1 MKMGSSLETIP
12 GLSPGI
18 LGVTLGPTCHLVL
31 LASLCVRFAICPT
44 EQVRLDCLGRS
55 CSKSLS
61 LTLWWGFQT
70 PPLLGVTLRSS
81 GAPLP
86 DTLTN
91 TVVAWLL
98 QVSLC

>member
-1 MKMGSSLETIP
+1 MKTGSSLQTIP

-31 LASLCVRFAICPT
+31 PASLWVRFAICPT

-55 CSKSLS
+55 CSESLS
-61 LTLWWGFQT
+61 LTPWWGFQT
-70 PPLLGVTLRSS
+70 PLLLGITLRGS

-86 DTLTN
+86 DLYNGCLDIAGKSVLT
-91 TVVAWLL
+91 
-98 QVSLC
+98 